1 MSITVHGISDEDV
14 AILDILWEL
23 NTVEEL
29 DNYLNSL
36 GDEQLKKTL
45 TLIELT
51 RLAVTDDLIETMD
64 NYPEA
69 NYMIKSIMS

>member
-1 MSITVHGISDEDV
+1 MSITVHGISDEDS
-14 AILDILWEL
+14 AILDILWEID
-23 NTVEEL
+23 TVEEL

-36 GDEQLKKTL
+36 GEKQLEKTL

-51 RLAVTDDLIETMD
+51 RLAVTDDLVESMD

-69 NYMIKSIMS
+69 NYMLKSIMS

>member
-23 NTVEEL
+23 NTVDEL

-36 GDEQLKKTL
+36 GEEQLEKTL

-69 NYMIKSIMS
+69 NYMLKSIMS

>member
-1 MSITVHGISDEDV
+1 MSIVVHGISDEDS
-14 AILDILWEL
+14 AILDILWEID
-23 NTVEEL
+23 TVEEL

-36 GDEQLKKTL
+36 GEKQLEKTL

-51 RLAVTDDLIETMD
+51 RLAVTDDLIESMD

-69 NYMIKSIMS
+69 NYMLKSIMS

>member
-1 MSITVHGISDEDV
+1 MSIVVHGISDEDS

-23 NTVEEL
+23 DTVEEL

-36 GDEQLKKTL
+36 GEKQLEKTL

-51 RLAVTDDLIETMD
+51 RLAVTDDLVESMD

-69 NYMIKSIMS
+69 NYILKSIMS